1 MHLNSG
7 NLFSG
12 DLLIWKELFLKGL
25 TFWTYGRW
33 IYIRRYTSKS
43 INLFLQVCRLPGQ
56 HESDILHRTLPGAWI
71 PMAGLYQTS
80 VRLLEQSA
88 PPTFC
93 LRFLGKTLKLSLP
106 TVLSRDLPS
115 DSFYGNLSYYCY
127 RKLVS
132 VSVDGRCKYLTPRRQ
147 HMFAWRGWISSSR
160 FMFTNYRDSRIEIA
174 FRCNCMSKQK

>member
-1 MHLNSG
+1 
-7 NLFSG
+7 
-12 DLLIWKELFLKGL
+12 
-25 TFWTYGRW
+25 
-33 IYIRRYTSKS
+33 
-43 INLFLQVCRLPGQ
+43 
-56 HESDILHRTLPGAWI
+56 
-71 PMAGLYQTS
+71 MAGLYQIS

-160 FMFTNYRDSRIEIA
+160 FMFTNYTVIHELKLHVDAHVIVCLNRNKHIIRIA
-174 FRCNCMSKQK
+174 

>member
-1 MHLNSG
+1 MHLNSS
-7 NLFSG
+7 NHFSD
-12 DLLIWKELFLKGL
+12 DLLIWAVFKRIAILNL
-25 TFWTYGRW
+25 RQMN
-33 IYIRRYTSKS
+33 IRRYASKS
-43 INLFLQVCRLPGQ
+43 IRCVDRLPGR
-56 HESDILHRTLPGAWI
+56 HESDILHRTLPGAWN

-160 FMFTNYRDSRIEIA
+160 FMFTNYRDSRIKIA
-174 FRCNCMSKQK
+174 CRCKCMSKLK

>member
-1 MHLNSG
+1 M
-7 NLFSG
+7 
-12 DLLIWKELFLKGL
+12 ICWYELFLKGL
-25 TFWTYGRW
+25 TFWTYGKW
-33 IYIRRYTSKS
+33 IYGVTHRKVS
-43 INLFLQVCRLPGQ
+43 ICFYRCVDRLPGR
-56 HESDILHRTLPGAWI
+56 HESDILHRTLPGAWN

-132 VSVDGRCKYLTPRRQ
+132 VCVDGRCKYLTPRRQ

-160 FMFTNYRDSRIEIA
+160 FMFTNYTVIHELKLHVDVIVCLNRNKHIIRIA
-174 FRCNCMSKQK
+174 